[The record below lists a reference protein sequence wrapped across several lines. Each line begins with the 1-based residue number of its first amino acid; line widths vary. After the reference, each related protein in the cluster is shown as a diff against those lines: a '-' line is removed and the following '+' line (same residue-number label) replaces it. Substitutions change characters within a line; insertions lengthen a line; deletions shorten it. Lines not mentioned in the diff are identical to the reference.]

1 MKKLNCYIITALV
14 LMVIVIGCSKLPM
27 DNTDISKDY
36 EIKLKE
42 KDDKIAVLEGKIKDL
57 EAIKSNAVPSSNNL
71 ISTAMDIMKLIKEK
85 DMNALSQYVHPTAG
99 VRFTPY
105 FNVNTQI
112 DKVFSA
118 SQVVGLMQDSQVLN
132 WGNYDGS
139 GAPIDLKFSD
149 YYDKFVYDK
158 DFVNPEIIGNNV
170 AIGSGNIVDNV
181 TAAYPNGQF
190 IEFHF
195 SQFDPQ
201 YEGADWESLRLV
213 FEEYNDT
220 WYLVGIIHGQWTI

>member
-1 MKKLNCYIITALV
+1 MKKLNYYIITALV
-14 LMVIVIGCSKLPM
+14 LAVIVTGCSKVPK
-27 DNTDISKDY
+27 DKTEASKDY
-36 EIKLKE
+36 EIRLKE
-42 KDDKIAVLEGKIKDL
+42 KDDKIAVLEEKIKDL
-57 EAIKSNAVPSSNNL
+57 ESGRNNAVPSSNNL
-71 ISTAMDIMKLIKEK
+71 ISTAMDVMELIKEK
-85 DMNALSQYVHPTAG
+85 DMNTLSQYIHPTAG

-105 FNVNTQI
+105 FYVNTQT
-112 DKVFSA
+112 DQVFSA
-118 SQVVGLMQDSQVLN
+118 SQVAGLMQDSQVLN

-170 AIGSGNIVDNV
+170 AVGSGNIEDNV
-181 TAAYPNGQF
+181 TAAYSNGQF

-201 YEGADWESLRLV
+201 YGGADWKSLRLV
-213 FEEYNDT
+213 FEEYNSV
-220 WYLVGIIHGQWTI
+220 WYLVGVIHGQWTI